1 MADENIKCANE
12 VVTLFIKCFGMY
24 TTNLKYVRE
33 VNKIQWNVITTK
45 TYTLYQLQ
53 FLTICQNS
61 IKKNGWIL
69 KRSFS
74 FDK

>member
-33 VNKIQWNVITTK
+33 VNKI
-45 TYTLYQLQ
+45 
-53 FLTICQNS
+53 
-61 IKKNGWIL
+61 
-69 KRSFS
+69 KRYYN
-74 FDK
+74 